1 MEEYTINTS
10 YTLYGEMEKLQ
21 KAAEFIAGWFDDGMW
36 MYDSPNYMP
45 DLLLEILD
53 YFGLDRSDWMSKYPN
68 HYEWMDN
75 YAWEEDMDHIEVMTM
90 GFLPEQTDVM
100 KAFCKCFGLSF
111 SFETIYMNG

>member
-1 MEEYTINTS
+1 MVRWKSCKRLQSLLRGGLMMACGCTILRIICRTF
-10 YTLYGEMEKLQ
+10 YWK
-21 KAAEFIAGWFDDGMW
+21 FWI
-36 MYDSPNYMP
+36 
-45 DLLLEILD
+45 ILVWI
-53 YFGLDRSDWMSKYPN
+53 DRMSKYPN

>member
-1 MEEYTINTS
+1 
-10 YTLYGEMEKLQ
+10 
-21 KAAEFIAGWFDDGMW
+21 
-36 MYDSPNYMP
+36 
-45 DLLLEILD
+45 
-53 YFGLDRSDWMSKYPN
+53 MSKYPN

-100 KAFCKCFGLSF
+100 QTFCKCFGLSF